1 MRLACS
7 VPLVAL
13 SLAASSQPLDEVP
26 RPLVVVESVALPLS
40 MAQVEKAVRAAWP
53 FTFGEEPGATVLEDE
68 PGAGRLEASAR
79 FNYRASTV
87 GNRLQTLGVI
97 NYHISI
103 SAENGQCK
111 VRLGQFAHTGNVNAP
126 GGAVS
131 IGPLYE
137 GARPLDR
144 VPGVSVAA
152 AARLHEDMRQQVVA
166 HLREVAGRF
175 AQRLRMEARSR

>member
-1 MRLACS
+1 MRLACTIL
-7 VPLVAL
+7 LVAC
-13 SLAASSQPLDEVP
+13 SLAASPQPAGTAP

-40 MAQVEKAVRAAWP
+40 MAQVEKAARAAWP
-53 FTFGEEPGATVLEDE
+53 FTFGEEPGAKVLEDA
-68 PGAGRLEASAR
+68 PGSGRLEGSAR
-79 FNYRASTV
+79 FNFRASTV

-111 VRLGQFAHTGNVNAP
+111 LRFGQFTHTGNANAP

-137 GARPLDR
+137 GDRPLDP
-144 VPGVSVAA
+144 VPGIGILV

-166 HLREVAGRF
+166 HVREVAGRF
-175 AQRLRMEARSR
+175 AQRLRMDAESR